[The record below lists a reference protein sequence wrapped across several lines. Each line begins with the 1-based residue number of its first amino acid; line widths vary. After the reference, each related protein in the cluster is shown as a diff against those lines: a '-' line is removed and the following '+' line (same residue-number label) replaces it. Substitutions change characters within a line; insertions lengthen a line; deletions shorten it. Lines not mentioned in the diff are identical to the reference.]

1 MARDER
7 GRASVPA
14 GDILPRPRV
23 SASALMLGSGPR
35 FARDAFGPVLVFY
48 VGWRLIGF
56 RAAILAATALA
67 IAAYLWERRQARS
80 GITAGIGLGIALV
93 QATAGLASGSTTAY
107 FAPPIII
114 NGAYGL
120 AFLVSVVVGRPL
132 AGVFARET
140 YPFPPQVKASH
151 TFRRVFS
158 RISLVWATYLLLR
171 TGLRFF
177 ALLHCGIVRPRALAV
192 LRLITNSNL
201 VGCSTGRSAGFAPLK
216 ILTSTAVDGLPCES

>member
-7 GRASVPA
+7 DGASVPA
-14 GDILPRPRV
+14 GGTPPRPRV
-23 SASALMLGSGPR
+23 SAWALMLGSGPR
-35 FARDAFGPVLVFY
+35 FARDAFGPVLLFY
-48 VGWRLIGF
+48 VGWKLVGF

-67 IAAYLWERRQARS
+67 IAAYIWERRQARS

-114 NGAYGL
+114 NGAYGV
-120 AFLVSVVVGRPL
+120 AFLVSVAIGRPL
-132 AGVFARET
+132 AGVFAQET
-140 YPFPPQVKASH
+140 YPFPPQVRASH

-177 ALLHCGIVRPRALAV
+177 ALLRSSVEFYLVINVVTGIPFTAALMSWSIWYSVRSFR
-192 LRLITNSNL
+192 
-201 VGCSTGRSAGFAPLK
+201 RSKEWGPF
-216 ILTSTAVDGLPCES
+216 LTDR

>member
-7 GRASVPA
+7 GRASVSV
-14 GDILPRPRV
+14 GDTPRQPLL
-23 SASALMLGSGPR
+23 SARELMLGSGPR

-48 VGWRLIGF
+48 VGWKLIGF

-67 IAAYLWERRQARS
+67 IAAYVWERRQGRS

-107 FAPPIII
+107 FAPPIIV

-132 AGVFARET
+132 AGVFAQET
-140 YPFPPQVKASH
+140 YPFPPQVKASQ

-158 RISLVWATYLLLR
+158 RISLVWATYLFLP

-177 ALLHCGIVRPRALAV
+177 ALLPQRVEVYL
-192 LRLITNSNL
+192 
-201 VGCSTGRSAGFAPLK
+201 
-216 ILTSTAVDGLPCES
+216 

>member
-1 MARDER
+1 MR
-7 GRASVPA
+7 
-14 GDILPRPRV
+14 
-23 SASALMLGSGPR
+23 
-35 FARDAFGPVLVFY
+35 Y
-48 VGWRLIGF
+48 
-56 RAAILAATALA
+56 
-67 IAAYLWERRQARS
+67 RS

-120 AFLVSVVVGRPL
+120 AFLVSVAIGRPL
-132 AGVFARET
+132 AGVFAQET

-177 ALLHCGIVRPRALAV
+177 ALLRSSVEFYLVINVVTGIPFTAALMSWSIWYSVRSFRRSEGWGPFLAD
-192 LRLITNSNL
+192 
-201 VGCSTGRSAGFAPLK
+201 P
-216 ILTSTAVDGLPCES
+216 